1 MQKPIDPLVADMVT
15 ALNDNQREDF
25 EERAGIIE
33 FEAKLSR
40 AHAECLALLD
50 VLRRNSAVLTGT
62 TLVQVKLKGTSQ
74 WLLTTAPE
82 VARESLAGSKCSNLA
97 EVLQGQYGGTAKLMR
112 LCKGC

>member
-1 MQKPIDPLVADMVT
+1 MNKPLDALVADLVT

-33 FEAKLSR
+33 FEAGLPR
-40 AHAECLALLD
+40 AHAECLALLLI
-50 VLRRNSAVLTGT
+50 LRRNSAVLTGV
-62 TLVQVKLKGTSQ
+62 TLVKVKLKGTSQ
-74 WLLTTAPE
+74 WLLTTDPE

-97 EVLQGQYGGTAKLMR
+97 EVLQGQYGGTAKLLR

>member
-50 VLRRNSAVLTGT
+50 VLRRNSAVLTGVT
-62 TLVQVKLKGTSQ
+62 VLQVRLKGNTH
-74 WLLTTAPE
+74 WLLTTDPN
-82 VARESLAGSKCSNLA
+82 VACESLAGSKCSSLA
-97 EVLQGQYGGTAKLMR
+97 EVLQGQFGGTAKLSKV
-112 LCKGC
+112 CKV